1 MPPTDVLR
9 GAWGAEPPTVPTLIA
24 VAHGSRRAAA
34 QECTRELLALVRS
47 ARPELTVHEAYVE
60 LASPSLPT
68 VLADCAGPAAVVPL
82 LLGNGY
88 HIAHDV
94 AGVAEFHR
102 PGTPCAAALGPDWW
116 LVDALADRLQRAEG
130 GDASHP
136 VVLAA
141 AGSSDPRSAAG
152 AEQMAGMLA
161 GRLGRSVHAAYNT
174 SARPALGETVAAL
187 RAAGHARVS
196 VASYLLWPGRFA
208 DEVAAC
214 GADVVSAPIGAHP
227 ALVSLVLERYDA
239 AVRTAA
245 LA

>member
-1 MPPTDVLR
+1 MLPNST
-9 GAWGAEPPTVPTLIA
+9 APTLIA

-34 QECTRELLALVRS
+34 QECTRSLLSLVRA
-47 ARPELTVHEAYVE
+47 ARPELTVREAYVE
-60 LASPSLPT
+60 LASPSLPS
-68 VLADCAGPAAVVPL
+68 VLADCPSPAAVVPL
-82 LLGNGY
+82 LLGNGF

-116 LVDALADRLQRAEG
+116 LVDALADRLHCAEG
-130 GDASHP
+130 VSATHP

-152 AEQMAGMLA
+152 AEQMADMLA
-161 GRLGRSVHAAYNT
+161 GRLGRSVYVAPVSSLGGT
-174 SARPALGETVAAL
+174 SARPAVDETVAGL

-239 AVRTAA
+239 ATRTAA
-245 LA
+245 LV